1 MNIIT
6 DPQFYLIAVP
16 VVLIFGMGKGGIG
29 PGLGTIAVP
38 ALSIIVSPLQAA
50 GILLPILCAMDILA
64 VWRFRKNFSS
74 PHLKLMLPSGI
85 VGIILASLLMGTL
98 PPDNLRLLIGFIV
111 IWFCLDYWFRGDTG
125 KEWLGSKFSG
135 YLWGTIAG
143 FTSTQIHA
151 GGAPASI
158 YLLPQK
164 LDKIVL
170 MGTMAIFFAVM
181 NYIKLVP
188 YAFMG
193 VLNLE
198 NLTTS
203 LALMPLAPI
212 GVKLGQLVL
221 YKVDQRLVYRF
232 LYMALFCSGIK
243 LLYDG
248 IFQ

>member
-6 DPQFYLIAVP
+6 DPQFYLAAVP
-16 VVLIFGMGKGGIG
+16 VVLLYGMGKGGLG
-29 PGLGTIAVP
+29 PGVGSIAVP
-38 ALSIIVSPLQAA
+38 ALSFVVPPLQAA
-50 GILLPILCAMDILA
+50 AILLPILCIMDILA
-64 VWRFRKNFSS
+64 VWRFRKSFSS
-74 PHLKLMLPSGI
+74 YHLSLMLPAGI

-98 PPDNLRLLIGFIV
+98 PSDKMRLLIGFIV
-111 IWFCLDYWFRGDTG
+111 IWFCLDYWFREDTG
-125 KEWLGSKFSG
+125 KEWLGSTFSG
-135 YLWGTIAG
+135 YLWGAIAG
-143 FTSTQIHA
+143 FTSTQLHA

-188 YAFMG
+188 YTFMG
-193 VLNLE
+193 LLNLE

-212 GVKLGQLVL
+212 GVKIGHLIL
-221 YKVDQRLVYRF
+221 YKVNQQFVYRF
-232 LYMALFCSGIK
+232 LYGALFCSGIK

-248 IFQ
+248 FF